1 MCMSKDKVEQK
12 NEVDVDNKMKYV
24 NIGIIN
30 FNFMNNQKKHHFN
43 TILNKVK
50 NILSKNNNS

>member
-1 MCMSKDKVEQK
+1 MSKDKVEQK